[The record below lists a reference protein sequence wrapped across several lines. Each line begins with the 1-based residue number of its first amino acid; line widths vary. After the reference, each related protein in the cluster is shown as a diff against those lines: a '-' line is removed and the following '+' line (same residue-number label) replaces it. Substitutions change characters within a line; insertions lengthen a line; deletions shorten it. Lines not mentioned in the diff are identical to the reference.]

1 MDPIKFLLADD
12 SDAKAMMLEAMI
24 KESEL
29 DVEILR
35 ARTTEEA
42 NNLILRHCSGQ
53 VGENP
58 NIAFAFVDYEIPS
71 ELGPAVIAHL
81 KEINP
86 KARIALVSS
95 GNSEKYQADAKEA
108 GAEAY
113 ICTSFEADIVEKN
126 LSELLESWK
135 QV

>member
-1 MDPIKFLLADD
+1 MKFLLADD
-12 SDAKAMMLEAMI
+12 SDAKAMMLEALI
-24 KESEL
+24 KKSKL

-42 NNLILRHCSGQ
+42 NKLIN
-53 VGENP
+53 ENP
-58 NIAFAFVDYEIPS
+58 DIAFAFVDYEMPS
-71 ELGPAVIAHL
+71 ELGPAIIAHL

-95 GNSEKYQADAKEA
+95 GNIEHYRQNAEEA